1 MGFGDSVKN
10 WRSTLV
16 GPGDSIRRAIE
27 VIEAS
32 GLQIALVVDPEGRL
46 LATVT
51 DGDIRRGLLRGVDLG
66 QPVMQVANTHPL
78 TASAEASRGELL
90 ELMRRCEV
98 SHVPLVD
105 SSGRLV
111 ALEADTELYE
121 GEARPNWVLL
131 MAGGLGQRLRP
142 LTEDMPKPLLPVGD
156 RPLLEIIVDR
166 FVSQGF
172 RKFFISVNYR
182 AEMVEAHFGDGLRFG
197 AEIQYLRE
205 TEPLGTAGALGLI
218 PERPSAPVIVMNGDL
233 LTTINFT
240 RLEEFHTRHQ
250 TDLTLCVRPYTY
262 QIPYGVA
269 EVRGHEVVSISEK
282 PTHECFISG
291 GIYVVSPEVYDML
304 HPARRMDMPE
314 LMSRLIA
321 EKRRVTAF
329 PVSEYW
335 IDIGRIEDLERARAE
350 IDWAR

>member
-1 MGFGDSVKN
+1 VKN
-10 WRSTLV
+10 WRSTV
-16 GPGDSIRRAIE
+16 VAPGDSIRRAIE
-27 VIEAS
+27 VIDSS
-32 GLQIALVVDPEGRL
+32 GLQIALVVDAEGRL
-46 LATVT
+46 VATVT
-51 DGDIRRGLLRGVDLG
+51 DGDIRRGLLRGVDLA
-66 QPVMQVANTHPL
+66 QPVMQVANAHPL
-78 TASAEASRGELL
+78 SAPAETSRHELL
-90 ELMRRCEV
+90 ELMRRRDV
-98 SHVPLVD
+98 SHLPLVD
-105 SSGRLV
+105 AAGRLV

-121 GEARPNWVLL
+121 EAEKPNWVLL

-172 RKFFISVNYR
+172 RKFFIAVNYR
-182 AEMVEAHFGDGLRFG
+182 ADMVEAHFGDGLRFG

-233 LTTINFT
+233 LTTINFA
-240 RLEEFHTRHQ
+240 RIEEFHSQHEA
-250 TDLTLCVRPYTY
+250 DLTLCVRRYTH

-269 EVRGHEVVSISEK
+269 EVRGHEVVAIAEK

-291 GIYVVSPEVYDML
+291 GIYVVSPAVYDML
-304 HPARRMDMPE
+304 RPVRRLDMPE
-314 LMSRLIA
+314 LMTHLIA

-350 IDWAR
+350 IDWKR

>member
-1 MGFGDSVKN
+1 VKN
-10 WRSTLV
+10 WRSTV
-16 GPGDSIRRAIE
+16 VAPGDSIRRAIE
-27 VIEAS
+27 VIDSS
-32 GLQIALVVDPEGRL
+32 GLQIALVVDAEGRL
-46 LATVT
+46 VATVT
-51 DGDIRRGLLRGVDLG
+51 DGDIRRGLLRGVDLA

-78 TASAEASRGELL
+78 SAPAETSRHELL
-90 ELMRRCEV
+90 ELMRRRDV
-98 SHVPLVD
+98 SHLPLVD
-105 SSGRLV
+105 AAGRLV

-121 GEARPNWVLL
+121 EAEKPNWVLL

-172 RKFFISVNYR
+172 RKFFIAVNYR
-182 AEMVEAHFGDGLRFG
+182 ADMVEAHFGDGLRFG

-233 LTTINFT
+233 LTTINFA
-240 RLEEFHTRHQ
+240 RIEEFHSQHEA
-250 TDLTLCVRPYTY
+250 DLTLCVRRYTH

-269 EVRGHEVVSISEK
+269 EVRGHEVVAIAEK

-291 GIYVVSPEVYDML
+291 GIYVVSPAVYDML
-304 HPARRMDMPE
+304 RPVRRLDMPE
-314 LMSRLIA
+314 LMTHLIA

-350 IDWAR
+350 IDWKR